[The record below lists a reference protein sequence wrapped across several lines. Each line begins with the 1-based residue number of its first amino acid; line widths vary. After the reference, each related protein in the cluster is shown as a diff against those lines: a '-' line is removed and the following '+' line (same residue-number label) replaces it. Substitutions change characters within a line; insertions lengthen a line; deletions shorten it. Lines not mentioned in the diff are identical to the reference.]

1 MLTRVWNSAIDSLSL
16 SLSSHERFILRQEQE
31 KHQSAL
37 MLYNKTRE
45 QLQRKEEQQRAEA
58 EERHKA
64 ELKVR
69 SLELEIRALK
79 NSIKQVNS
87 SRLRFYRPLLVKP
100 AHNSLYVCV
109 CLYV

>member
-1 MLTRVWNSAIDSLSL
+1 MHEEGGLQLTGVCEVDSLF
-16 SLSSHERFILRQEQE
+16 SLSSHGRFLLRQEQE

-64 ELKVR
+64 ELNVR

-79 NSIKQVNS
+79 NSIKQVNC
-87 SRLRFYRPLLVKP
+87 SRLLGLAGKTSP
-100 AHNSLYVCV
+100 
-109 CLYV
+109 

>member
-1 MLTRVWNSAIDSLSL
+1 MDMKGGLQLTRVYDVDSLF
-16 SLSSHERFILRQEQE
+16 SLSSHDRFLLRQEQE

-87 SRLRFYRPLLVKP
+87 SRLLHFSVSFLSVLKC
-100 AHNSLYVCV
+100 LCLCV
-109 CLYV
+109 

>member
-1 MLTRVWNSAIDSLSL
+1 MWKEVGSSTGFLTMPLTFSF
-16 SLSSHERFILRQEQE
+16 SLSSHERFLLRQEQE

-45 QLQRKEEQQRAEA
+45 QLQRKEEQQRSEA

-87 SRLRFYRPLLVKP
+87 CRLLDFTAP
-100 AHNSLYVCV
+100 CW
-109 CLYV
+109 

>member
-1 MLTRVWNSAIDSLSL
+1 MHVEGGRQLNGVWNGAIDSFF
-16 SLSSHERFILRQEQE
+16 LSSPERFLLRQEQE

-87 SRLRFYRPLLVKP
+87 SRLFDFTVP
-100 AHNSLYVCV
+100 CW
-109 CLYV
+109 

>member
-1 MLTRVWNSAIDSLSL
+1 
-16 SLSSHERFILRQEQE
+16 
-31 KHQSAL
+31 

-79 NSIKQVNS
+79 NSFKQVTKS
-87 SRLRFYRPLLVKP
+87 KSTISVGFLLSFP
-100 AHNSLYVCV
+100 ASPDAFLKSVFIMLICLCV
-109 CLYV
+109 